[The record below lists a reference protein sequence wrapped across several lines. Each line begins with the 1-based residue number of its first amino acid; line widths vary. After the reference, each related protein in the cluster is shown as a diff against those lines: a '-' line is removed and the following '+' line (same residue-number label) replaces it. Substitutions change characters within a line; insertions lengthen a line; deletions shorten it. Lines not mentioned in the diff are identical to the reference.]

1 MDEGLGLKNTHLAS
15 SSDDSGHI
23 YESQETERAF
33 ILIAHLKGYRKEHVD
48 IDISEDGTRL
58 SIGLVKPVQENMKS
72 GRSMKKKKVFRIP
85 DGVVLHRIKAKFN
98 ELESTVRIE
107 MPKLEKGVVGVR
119 VEEMKEEAADKKDGE
134 QVKEEGAG
142 IGTPQI
148 AQATSDEVPEKD
160 GEEVKEEGAD
170 IGTLQITQ
178 VASDEVPE
186 NDGEKMKVV
195 ENFQAKRKE
204 ADKEENRNEIQ
215 ELQAENLS
223 DIQES
228 EESKI
233 VMSKEREDAKET
245 IQEEKHGEVKNDK
258 VAELSQETELVTE
271 PRIEKQ
277 KRPEKK
283 DVDECESSEMGK
295 GKDMGGK
302 STPEKKPAATEKSN
316 PLRTPLIIVGSALL
330 VSIVLLAINR
340 IRKRKR

>member
-58 SIGLVKPVQENMKS
+58 SIGLVKPVQENVKS

-142 IGTPQI
+142 RGTPQI
-148 AQATSDEVPEKD
+148 AQATSDEIPEKD

-195 ENFQAKRKE
+195 ENFHAKKGKE

-215 ELQAENLS
+215 ELQAENPS

-233 VMSKEREDAKET
+233 VT
-245 IQEEKHGEVKNDK
+245 I
-258 VAELSQETELVTE
+258 TE